1 MRQQPLTHWSM
12 PTHAARQHHPPLPP
26 AYPPTPS
33 FSFPS
38 SSVSAARTLPS
49 SPLFLFHYLFLILIP
64 LSPEPQPPPP
74 LPTFPLPPTHPHTH
88 THTHS
93 IAILPFRFSFPL
105 ATVLPSP
112 SLVRLLRSF
121 PRPFTRSLPRSP
133 RYLERTRS
141 KARVGNDPILLAPS
155 ILRYRPLFYLS
166 FVRILL
172 YPRVRLSIF
181 PFTPRL
187 CNISLRIDPT
197 DCAPLNDRGFFG
209 IPSFLL

>member
-74 LPTFPLPPTHPHTH
+74 LPTFPPPPHPPTYTYTH
-88 THTHS
+88 TQHCYSTLSVLFPTRNGPSVS
-93 IAILPFRFSFPL
+93 IPRSTSPILPSSFY
-105 ATVLPSP
+105 TLPS
-112 SLVRLLRSF
+112 SL
-121 PRPFTRSLPRSP
+121 SP
-133 RYLERTRS
+133 LSRAY
-141 KARVGNDPILLAPS
+141 
-155 ILRYRPLFYLS
+155 PL
-166 FVRILL
+166 
-172 YPRVRLSIF
+172 
-181 PFTPRL
+181 
-187 CNISLRIDPT
+187 
-197 DCAPLNDRGFFG
+197 
-209 IPSFLL
+209 